1 VTGAQK
7 PLVLWES
14 GCAKRMQMSCFAA
27 NMSRWRSKP
36 VAESTTQQQTDERF
50 RMRVLIVDD
59 NASMRT
65 LLSVLLT
72 SQGYEVVGT
81 FPDGNGVLEAVGKT
95 QPDVVCL
102 DYRLPG
108 RDGLSILQEINSTHP
123 EIDVLFMTASEGPGI
138 EAQAADAGAAGFL
151 RKPFSQKQVIDEL
164 RQVGETRRQASRANS
179 SAGAPIPPGAE
190 RVDARP
196 ANVGAAPRPTVV
208 IADDNSSIRLLL
220 KGVLSELGLNIV
232 GQASNGEEA
241 IRAAMTHQPNV
252 LFLDVSMPILSGLEA
267 LPRILEASPE
277 TAVVM
282 VTGDTSRTIVQQ
294 AAGLGARGYIVKP
307 VRPAYVERFL
317 KELFKR

>member
-1 VTGAQK
+1 
-7 PLVLWES
+7 
-14 GCAKRMQMSCFAA
+14 
-27 NMSRWRSKP
+27 
-36 VAESTTQQQTDERF
+36 
-50 RMRVLIVDD
+50 MRVLIVDD

-65 LLSVLLT
+65 LLSVLLS

-81 FPDGNGVLEAVGKT
+81 LPDGNGVMEAIRKMS
-95 QPDVVCL
+95 PDIVCL

-108 RDGLSILQEINSTHP
+108 RDGLDILQEINSTLP

-138 EAQAADAGAAGFL
+138 EEQAADAGAAGFL
-151 RKPFSQKQVIDEL
+151 RKPFSQKQVINEL
-164 RQVGETRRQASRANS
+164 RQVCQTRRQASRANLPE
-179 SAGAPIPPGAE
+179 AAPKSPDTGQG
-190 RVDARP
+190 DAKP
-196 ANVGAAPRPTVV
+196 AKDSIGPRPTVV
-208 IADDNSSIRLLL
+208 IADDNSSVRLLL
-220 KGVLSELGLNIV
+220 KGVLSELGLHIV
-232 GQASNGEEA
+232 GQAGNGEEA

-252 LFLDVSMPILSGLEA
+252 LFLDVNMPILSGLEA

-307 VRPAYVERFL
+307 VRPAYVEKFL